1 MTDPQKQMEQTH
13 DQTTESGFD
22 ASDAGSQS
30 MKSSRIKQ
38 VLLICLWLICA
49 LLVLDWLWL
58 RIIFSVPLPTVDKV
72 PI

>member
-22 ASDAGSQS
+22 ALDAGSQS